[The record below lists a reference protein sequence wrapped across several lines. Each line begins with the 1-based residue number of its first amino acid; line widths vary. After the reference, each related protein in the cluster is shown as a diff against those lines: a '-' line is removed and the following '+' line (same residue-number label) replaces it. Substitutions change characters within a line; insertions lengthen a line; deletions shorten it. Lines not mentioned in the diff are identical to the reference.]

1 MRPAV
6 RVRAGLP
13 PRSESPDPDAVA
25 VEEPLEIRTRVA
37 RGDPQPVAVLMR
49 TPGDDFDLAVG
60 FVLTDGVVRSPG
72 DVAGARYGDPAEFN
86 VVEVVLR
93 HGAHPDTDG
102 LRASLATAACGVCSR
117 KILGEIQRVFAPV
130 RDDPLSIEET
140 LARELPTRLREV
152 QVVFGKT
159 GGVHGAALFA
169 QDGELLLAR
178 EDVGRH
184 NAVDKVVGGLVRSGS
199 VPARERIL
207 AVSGRAG
214 FEIVQKALMAGIPA
228 LVSVSAPSSM
238 AIDLAEEAGM
248 TLLAFTRDDGFNV
261 YSHPHRLA

>member
-6 RVRAGLP
+6 RVRPGLP
-13 PRSESPDPDAVA
+13 PRREPPDPDAVA

-37 RGDPQPVAVLMR
+37 DGDPEPVAVLMR

-60 FVLTDGVVRSPG
+60 FVLTDGIVRSPE

-93 HGAHPDTDG
+93 QGIQRDTG
-102 LRASLATAACGVCSR
+102 VSRASLATAACGICSR
-117 KILGEIQRVFAPV
+117 KILGEIRRVFTPV
-130 RDDPLSIEET
+130 RDDPLSIEDT
-140 LARELPTRLREV
+140 VAFALPSRLREV
-152 QVVFGKT
+152 QAVFGTT

-169 QDGELLLAR
+169 PDGELLLAR

-184 NAVDKVVGGLVRSGS
+184 NAADKIVGSLLRSGS
-199 VPARERIL
+199 LPARERIL
-207 AVSGRAG
+207 VVSGRAG

-261 YSHPHRLA
+261 YAHPHRLA